1 MSHPYAYDL
10 VIRGGTIVDGSS
22 GQPVIGDVAI
32 QGKQIAAVGNISGS
46 GAEEIDA
53 KGLVVTPGFVDVHTH
68 YDGQITWENTLSPS
82 SNHGVTTVVMGNC
95 GVGFAPARKDDHE
108 LVIKLME
115 GVEDIPEVVMAE
127 GVPWTWETY
136 PEYLDALDKRES
148 DIDFAS
154 QLPHSPLR
162 VYVMGER
169 GANLEPPTETDLAE
183 MRRLTK
189 EAIQAGALGV
199 SSSRSL
205 THRFRDGRP
214 APSTKT
220 EIDELLALAG
230 GLKDAGTGVFQLI
243 PNFDNHSREEFAVIR
258 KLAECSGRPVSFTLF
273 TGEKVVG
280 GWREFTGGI
289 EKALADNLSVKG
301 QIFPRP
307 IGVLFGLDLSNHPF
321 SLNPSYR
328 PIAKLPLAQKVAAM
342 RNPELRKKLI
352 AENPDDPNPFL
363 VWIVQQTQM
372 LFALG
377 DPPNY
382 TPSGEDS
389 FKARAAASGVSDREL
404 IYEELLRDG
413 GHALLYCPMG
423 NNENGRFDAA
433 ADLVGRPGTMIGLG
447 DGGAHYGMIC
457 DAAYTTYMLED
468 YVVKNKRQPIES
480 VVSMLARDT
489 AQAMGLHDRGI
500 LLPGYKADVNVIDLD
515 RIHLFA
521 PRSKHDLPAN
531 GRRLTQKSEGYQAT
545 IVSGEVTY
553 RNGEPTGAL
562 PGRLVRGPQTASP
575 KQTPAA

>member
-1 MSHPYAYDL
+1 
-10 VIRGGTIVDGSS
+10 
-22 GQPVIGDVAI
+22 
-32 QGKQIAAVGNISGS
+32 
-46 GAEEIDA
+46 
-53 KGLVVTPGFVDVHTH
+53 
-68 YDGQITWENTLSPS
+68 
-82 SNHGVTTVVMGNC
+82 
-95 GVGFAPARKDDHE
+95 
-108 LVIKLME
+108 
-115 GVEDIPEVVMAE
+115 
-127 GVPWTWETY
+127 
-136 PEYLDALDKRES
+136 
-148 DIDFAS
+148 
-154 QLPHSPLR
+154 
-162 VYVMGER
+162 
-169 GANLEPPTETDLAE
+169 
-183 MRRLTK
+183 
-189 EAIQAGALGV
+189 
-199 SSSRSL
+199 
-205 THRFRDGRP
+205 
-214 APSTKT
+214 
-220 EIDELLALAG
+220 
-230 GLKDAGTGVFQLI
+230 
-243 PNFDNHSREEFAVIR
+243 
-258 KLAECSGRPVSFTLF
+258 
-273 TGEKVVG
+273 
-280 GWREFTGGI
+280 
-289 EKALADNLSVKG
+289 
-301 QIFPRP
+301 
-307 IGVLFGLDLSNHPF
+307 
-321 SLNPSYR
+321 
-328 PIAKLPLAQKVAAM
+328 M

-413 GHALLYCPMG
+413 GHYLLHCPMG

-545 IVSGEVTY
+545 IVSGKVTY

-562 PGRLVRGPQTASP
+562 PGRLVRGPQTASA